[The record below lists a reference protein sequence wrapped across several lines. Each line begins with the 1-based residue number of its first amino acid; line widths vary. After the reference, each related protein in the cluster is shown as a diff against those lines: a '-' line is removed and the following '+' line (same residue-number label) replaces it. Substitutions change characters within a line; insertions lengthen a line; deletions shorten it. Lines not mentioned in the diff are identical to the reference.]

1 MVGLKKMQV
10 QIKKISGISRLLAGF
25 LFSLCLG
32 GCAAAIVGAVAAGA
46 GTTAV
51 VATDPRTSGAVV
63 DDNTIETKLK
73 LKYTDYPD
81 SNIYVHSYN
90 GAVLLTGQIPN
101 TNVKE
106 SAEFAAKSTPG
117 VKQIYDYLEIR
128 LPQSFT
134 SATADSYTTTQV
146 RAKILKLSGIDSNSV
161 KVVTT
166 NDVVYLSGVVT
177 QEQAKQIA
185 TAAASVGG
193 VKRVVTMFQYVVPIA
208 SE

>member
-1 MVGLKKMQV
+1 MQLKFNKLRL
-10 QIKKISGISRLLAGF
+10 SYFNLWSSCLLAIG
-25 LFSLCLG
+25 LN
-32 GCAAAIVGAVAAGA
+32 GCAAVIVGAVAGAA

-63 DDNTIETKLK
+63 DDNTIQTKLT
-73 LKYTDYPD
+73 LKYNDYPD

-90 GAVLLTGQIPN
+90 GEVLLTGQVPN
-101 TNVKE
+101 TNVRE

-117 VKQIYDYLEIR
+117 VRQIYDYLEIR
-128 LPQSFT
+128 LPQSFS

-146 RAKILKLSGIDSNSV
+146 RAKILKLPEVDSNSV

-177 QEQAKQIA
+177 QEQAKKIA
-185 TAAASVGG
+185 NAAAATGG
-193 VKRVVTMFQYVVPIA
+193 VKKVVTLFQYVTNN
-208 SE
+208 